1 MTNKFAQALRK
12 SEREDGEEA
21 AADTI
26 AHSAPRRQARPSR
39 TGVKHVGGYFEPE
52 VSRQLRQ
59 IALDEDSSVQE
70 LLAEA
75 LDMLFH
81 SRHKPT
87 IAQRTERVQT

>member
-1 MTNKFAQALRK
+1 MTNKFAKALRK
-12 SEREDGEEA
+12 PDRNGGAGSSVDSP
-21 AADTI
+21 I
-26 AHSAPRRQARPSR
+26 AKPAGKHARPSR
-39 TGVKHVGGYFEPE
+39 AGVKHVGGYFEPE

-87 IAQRTERVQT
+87 IAKKIAQVQM

>member
-12 SEREDGEEA
+12 PDRVDRAGSS
-21 AADTI
+21 ADSPTGKPTGK
-26 AHSAPRRQARPSR
+26 HARPSR
-39 TGVKHVGGYFEPE
+39 AGVKHVGGYFEPE

-87 IAQRTERVQT
+87 IARKIAPVRT